1 MRYILI
7 ANNKKLS
14 KSVIENLELNPTGDI
29 VVLFN
34 TMMPIKYDKIK
45 NHPRIWWIGRQ
56 LPVKEEKPGRSYAG
70 IDLAKEHEHRLER
83 ICVHTCP
90 QLMGDSSV
98 DKSYLLDK
106 VESYNF
112 DPDKLFCM
120 EPESNDTRKRIG
132 YPKGKNMSS
141 GVIVYEWIKIIKEV
155 YDEIYLVGF
164 TSELTK
170 SFHNDNWEG
179 IFFRDQI
186 KRNLCKTIGSY
197 ELEQQ
202 KYNYIYN
209 SLKWKSYLT
218 SNHGDKAKDLVYSM
232 NPESILDVGCGMNLF
247 CNNTME
253 DYEGECTGLD
263 FAGNKFDSYGDL
275 CFGLDHIRTN
285 QYDLVTAFDLMEH
298 LLLSCVEP
306 AFEEMKRVSK
316 RFILKI
322 DYSKSRKFVF
332 GSNLHPTVK
341 KEHWWMETIE
351 KFAKKEDIKKQGR
364 YIYGVW
370 DKS

>member
-98 DKSYLLDK
+98 DKPYLLDK

-120 EPESNDTRKRIG
+120 EPESNNTRKRIG

-141 GVIVYEWIKIIKEV
+141 GVIVYEWIKIIIEV
-155 YDEIYLVGF
+155 
-164 TSELTK
+164 LTTK
-170 SFHNDNWEG
+170 
-179 IFFRDQI
+179 
-186 KRNLCKTIGSY
+186 C
-197 ELEQQ
+197 
-202 KYNYIYN
+202 
-209 SLKWKSYLT
+209 
-218 SNHGDKAKDLVYSM
+218 
-232 NPESILDVGCGMNLF
+232 
-247 CNNTME
+247 
-253 DYEGECTGLD
+253 
-263 FAGNKFDSYGDL
+263 
-275 CFGLDHIRTN
+275 
-285 QYDLVTAFDLMEH
+285 
-298 LLLSCVEP
+298 
-306 AFEEMKRVSK
+306 
-316 RFILKI
+316 
-322 DYSKSRKFVF
+322 
-332 GSNLHPTVK
+332 
-341 KEHWWMETIE
+341 
-351 KFAKKEDIKKQGR
+351 
-364 YIYGVW
+364 
-370 DKS
+370 